1 MAEGSQNEGQIPKAV
16 EFDRILDAALEM
28 AAERDNWSN
37 LNFVELAK
45 HCGTS
50 VNHIRH
56 YYADTNA
63 ISNAWFL
70 RALEA
75 MLAADLEGT
84 EVLLVKDRLE
94 FIIWRWFEAL
104 SHHHR
109 VTTQMLG
116 AKLHLPH
123 IHHWVPMIFD
133 LSRLVQFWREAAGL
147 HAGGRRRQIE
157 EVVLTGILLATLR
170 TWCRDES
177 LQQSQAHARLLALLT
192 RAERVVTFRFST
204 DPH

>member
-1 MAEGSQNEGQIPKAV
+1 MATGSRNEGQIPKAL

-28 AAERDNWSN
+28 AAEQDDWSN
-37 LNFVELAK
+37 LSFVELAK
-45 HCGTS
+45 YCGTS

-63 ISNAWFL
+63 IANAWFS

-75 MLAADLEGT
+75 MLTADLEGI
-84 EVLLVKDRLE
+84 EVLPVKERLE
-94 FIIWRWFEAL
+94 YIIWRWFEAL
-104 SHHHR
+104 APRHR
-109 VTTQMLG
+109 VTSQMLG

-123 IHHWVPMIFD
+123 VHHWVPMIFD
-133 LSRLVQFWREAAGL
+133 LSRLVQFWRETAGL

-157 EVVLTGILLATLR
+157 EVVLTGIFLATLR

-192 RAERVVTFRFST
+192 RAERSVPFWFST